1 MTKFH
6 LKKTHLIF
14 QKGFFW
20 MSQIF
25 CLFAFKSLKVL
36 NMQLPFSVLSPF
48 KMKFREF
55 KVHLGEKNLFT
66 WLINHKVSTSKWK

>member
-6 LKKTHLIF
+6 PKKNPLNF
-14 QKGFFW
+14 SKRFFW
-20 MSQIF
+20 MSQFF

-36 NMQLPFSVLSPF
+36 NLQLPFSVLSPF
-48 KMKFREF
+48 KMKFKEF

-66 WLINHKVSTSKWK
+66 